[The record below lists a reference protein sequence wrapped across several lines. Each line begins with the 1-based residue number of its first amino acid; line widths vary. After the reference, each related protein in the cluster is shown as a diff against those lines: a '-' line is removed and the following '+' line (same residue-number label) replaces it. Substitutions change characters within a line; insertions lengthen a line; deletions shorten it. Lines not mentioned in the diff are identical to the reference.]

1 MKLLQ
6 DKIALVTGASRGIGR
21 AIALRY
27 AEQGAHVAFT
37 YLSSEERAKELEA
50 ELKKLGSQ
58 AKAYRSD
65 AASFESSKE
74 LIAQVLNDYDSI
86 DIVVNN
92 AGITK
97 DNLLLRMTEEQWDTV
112 VNTNLKSVF
121 NISKN
126 VLSHML
132 RQRKGSIINVS
143 SVVGMSGNPGQSNYA
158 SSKAGVIAFTKSLA
172 QEVGSRNIRSNAI
185 APGFIE
191 TDMTGILDEKVKES
205 YSGLIPLKRMGSA
218 KEVAD
223 VALFLASDLSNYITG
238 QVISVCGGL
247 NK

>member
-37 YLSSEERAKELEA
+37 YLSSEERAKKLEA